1 MSSSNQTGALDAGV
15 VHGGS
20 ATSGTSGGKVVHI
33 PEIEKLELPDM
44 SPLSMF
50 KHFGPGMLLM
60 MTGIGTSHLVTAPVA
75 GATFSYALMWSVLLA
90 FVIKYYGFQMS
101 FRFTNAT
108 GKSVMDAMCTTRG
121 KWAIWYVL
129 VITIAQCAIG
139 QASRVVAAAAVMYFL
154 FTEHIG
160 WGFALWQYGIFVGV
174 TSCALVLSG
183 QYKALETATKFL
195 VIALVLTTLTVFFW
209 NPPSVEVYKFFIAPH
224 PEFGYMPPGSILFL
238 AAFLGLL
245 PTGMDV
251 ALQSSEWGKAKKA
264 GLPMLRRTLEENG
277 VAGKFD
283 SFNPRKEDL
292 TVHIDRLSP
301 HAQEY
306 CRRWFKIGNI
316 DFAFGHWVSFGIAAI
331 FMMLAAMY
339 LYPTEVRGAA
349 VMGTLARMFTESIG
363 PGMMYVFIIGAFAAC
378 YSTAINYFDGWPR
391 VVGACCR
398 NLFRKTAELSG
409 IENPSPEAKKSL
421 ASEYNI
427 WRITMMYS
435 LIGSSVII
443 YGFQQPVMLVL
454 IASAMTLL
462 FSPVIFYYV
471 FKFCLD
477 VIKKEDKVYYPSGM
491 VRAAT
496 WITMF
501 LFTLATGLAIY
512 SELGRFFR

>member
-1 MSSSNQTGALDAGV
+1 MSSSNQTGTLDAGV
-15 VHGGS
+15 IQGGS
-20 ATSGTSGGKVVHI
+20 ATSGTSGGKAVHI
-33 PEIEKLELPDM
+33 PEVEKLELPDM

-108 GKSVMDAMCTTRG
+108 GKSVMDAMCTTKG

-129 VITIAQCAIG
+129 FITIAQCAIG
-139 QASRVVAAAAVMYFL
+139 QASRVVAAAAVMFFL
-154 FTEHIG
+154 FTEHLG
-160 WGFALWQYGIFVGV
+160 WGFQLWQYGVFVGLS
-174 TSCALVLSG
+174 SCALVLSG
-183 QYKALETATKFL
+183 QYKALENATKFL
-195 VIALVLTTLTVFFW
+195 VIALVVTTLIVFFW
-209 NPPSVEVYKFFIAPH
+209 NPPSLEVYKFFIAPH
-224 PEFGYMPPGSILFL
+224 PEFGYMPPGSLLFL

-264 GLPMLRRTLEENG
+264 GLPMLRKTLEENG

-292 TVHIDRLSP
+292 TVHMDRLSP

-316 DFAFGHWVSFGIAAI
+316 DFAVGHWVSFGIAAI

-339 LYPTEVRGAA
+339 LYPTEVKGAA
-349 VMGTLARMFTESIG
+349 VMGTLAKMFTESIG

-398 NLFRKTAELSG
+398 NLFRKTADLSG
-409 IENPSPEAKKSL
+409 IEDPTPEAKKSL

-427 WRITMMYS
+427 WRMTMMYS
-435 LIGSSVII
+435 LVGSSAII
-443 YGFQQPVMLVL
+443 YGFEKPVMLVL

-471 FKFCLD
+471 FSFCLN
-477 VIKKEDKVYYPSGM
+477 VIKKTDKVYYPSAL
-491 VRAAT
+491 VRTASWVT
-496 WITMF
+496 LV
-501 LFTLATGLAIY
+501 LFTLATGLAMY
-512 SELGRFFR
+512 SQLGKFLK

>member
-1 MSSSNQTGALDAGV
+1 MSSSNHTGTLDAGV
-15 VHGGS
+15 VQGGS
-20 ATSGTSGGKVVHI
+20 ATAGKAGGTVHI
-33 PEIEKLELPDM
+33 PELEKLELPDM
-44 SPLSMF
+44 SPVSMF

-108 GKSVMDAMCTTRG
+108 GKSVMDAMCTTKG

-129 VITIAQCAIG
+129 FITIAQCAIG
-139 QASRVVAAAAVMYFL
+139 QASRVIAAAAVMYFL
-154 FTEHIG
+154 FTEHFG
-160 WGFALWQYGIFVGV
+160 WGFELWQYGIFV
-174 TSCALVLSG
+174 SISCCALVLSG
-183 QYKALETATKFL
+183 QYKSLETATKFL
-195 VIALVLTTLTVFFW
+195 VIALVVTTLTVFLW
-209 NPPSVEVYKFFIAPH
+209 DPPSLEVYKFFILPH

-264 GLPMLRRTLEENG
+264 GMPLLRKTLEQNG
-277 VAGKFD
+277 VAGNFD

-292 TVHIDRLSP
+292 TVHLDRLTP

-316 DFAFGHWVSFGIAAI
+316 DFALGHWVSFGIAAI

-339 LYPTEVRGAA
+339 LYPTEVKGAA

-378 YSTAINYFDGWPR
+378 YSTALNYFDGWPR

-398 NLFRKTAELSG
+398 NLFRRTAELSG

-435 LIGSSVII
+435 LIGSSIII
-443 YGFQQPVMLVL
+443 YGFQRPVMLVL
-454 IASAMTLL
+454 IASAMTLA
-462 FSPVIFYYV
+462 FSPIIFYYV
-471 FKFCLD
+471 YKFCLD
-477 VIKKEDKVYYPSGM
+477 VIKKDDKVYYPSAFT
-491 VRAAT
+491 RAGS
-496 WITMF
+496 WITLI
-501 LFTLATGLAIY
+501 LFTLSTGLAMY
-512 SELGRFFR
+512 SELGRFFK